1 MLKKKNKPEIIKLSP
16 ENFEEIQRRL
26 AENSLNTED
35 KKIISTILITYQWL
49 IRQLQTAKFSIQKL
63 KSIFGFKTE
72 KMKNLRTSHPNNLNY
87 SVAYEENTVLSE
99 SSKIAANEAS
109 TPLKKQ

>member
-16 ENFEEIQRRL
+16 ENFDGIQGRL
-26 AENSLNTED
+26 ASSSLDAED

-49 IRQLQTAKFSIQKL
+49 IKQLQTAKFSIQKL
-63 KSIFGFKTE
+63 KSIFGFRTE
-72 KMKNLRTSHPNNLNY
+72 KMKNLRTSNPGNLNF
-87 SVAYEENTVLSE
+87 SAACEGNTALPE

-109 TPLKKQ
+109 TPPKKQ